1 MDRVFPG
8 PYLPVFG
15 QNTWKYRPEKYPYL
29 DTFHAVG
36 NIPQKIRKIY
46 SQLIAKSLTFHDDS
60 LSLDARSVCFLKVY

>member
-36 NIPQKIRKIY
+36 NIPKKIRNIY
-46 SQLIAKSLTFHDDS
+46 SELIAKSLTFYDDS
-60 LSLDARSVCFLKVY
+60 LSLDARSVCSWKAY